1 MKRKD
6 LKNFVN
12 KSVKE
17 LEKEVETMKAQ
28 ASSISMQLMG
38 RRLKNTNAVKNLK
51 KSIAQLSTILRQKE
65 LNNENK

>member
-28 ASSISMQLMG
+28 SSSISMQLMG